1 MHLIKK
7 ISLCLMLAATVP
19 VASCFSATQEN
30 VQVSDLEA
38 NRAKWQQ
45 AGIKNYR
52 YTFQIGCF
60 CTPDTVVPRSIE
72 VRDGKVKS
80 ATRADGKTD
89 SAEMK
94 RVYGDMEYVF
104 GLIER
109 AEGAKSEKV
118 AVNYDPQ
125 FGYPTRISIDYRA
138 TMQDD
143 EVSYTVSNFEELK

>member
-7 ISLCLMLAATVP
+7 ISLCLMLTAAVP
-19 VASCFSATQEN
+19 VAYGFSATQDN
-30 VQVSDLEA
+30 VQDSQLEE

-45 AGIKNYR
+45 AGIKDYR

-60 CTPDTVVPRSIE
+60 CTPETVVPRSIE
-72 VRDGKVKS
+72 VRGGKVKS

-89 SAEMK
+89 GEDMK
-94 RVYGDMEYVF
+94 RIYGDMDYVF

-125 FGYPTRISIDYRA
+125 LGYPTRISIDYRA

-143 EVSYTVSNFEELK
+143 EVNYTISKFEELK